1 MRALLILPLL
11 ATPAAAH
18 VGHLGP
24 LAGHDHIALGAGI
37 AVIVGGAVVAW
48 VRGGRR
54 KDAPEADADA
64 ASDAASEDAS
74 A

>member
-24 LAGHDHIALGAGI
+24 LAGHDHVALGAGI

-54 KDAPEADADA
+54 KEEPSEPDA
-64 ASDAASEDAS
+64 APEDAS